1 MPSLHRRK
9 GDGSRLSARVDGREA
24 CTSHGGTDC
33 VAGTY
38 RIIRRYAARTANGA
52 SLGHGHSPR
61 PAHNPDCTDVQDVDH
76 FRMEEPRGIAGCVVL
91 TEARRILALA
101 TCYASNDLIS
111 DRQVAAVGHHH
122 GPWREQTSRS
132 DGTLS
137 IGREPPPEARAQ
149 SHARGAPA
157 SLRRSRRSMHPCS
170 RSLRRRDA
178 APDNR
183 KDSAPRAYNVHPR
196 P

>member
-1 MPSLHRRK
+1 MLALTVA
-9 GDGSRLSARVDGREA
+9 RLARL
-24 CTSHGGTDC
+24 T
-33 VAGTY
+33 
-38 RIIRRYAARTANGA
+38 AARTVSPVHTGSFAVTRREPLTAHHSVLGA
-52 SLGHGHSPR
+52 VHDLPTIH
-61 PAHNPDCTDVQDVDH
+61 DCTDLQDVDH